1 MPRDGSGTY
10 VKPFPDVISDTTIE
24 SAVHN
29 GEIADIELDLN
40 RPRPISS
47 GGTGATNAR
56 DAMIALGGEFAKQV
70 ISNYD
75 SDVLLNGSFYSAA
88 GATSAPNATNRF
100 AGIYYG
106 NADDTYATVEARDL
120 TTGVLYFRKK
130 VAGVWDALWKQDVG
144 TITSAPGTPAS
155 IAIDA
160 PSGQA
165 SQIVGLNAGVMRWL
179 IQMGNGGAES
189 GTATGNDFYIHR
201 YNNDGSYGGNPLG
214 INRATGLTTINTLN
228 VNGTLSANSNAGVS
242 GTLAVNGAVNFASTL
257 TVAGAVYTPTLHAT
271 SALWTYSWSG
281 NPTLGMLFFGNS
293 GNAYLYWN
301 GGNYAFTGGP
311 VDAPGFSTGG
321 SVTAS
326 GYVTATGD
334 VRGANVIAGNGQLYA
349 RNNGNPSVLLQ
360 DANAT
365 GRSTIF
371 YNRAN
376 NSLDMFGPATTS
388 ISLPANGKMQASN
401 GIQSKAGFSG
411 GYGTVCYNLNWDGAA
426 GKFHLY
432 ADDIHLGVVPLM
444 ADITVLET
452 KLNTALARIAELERR
467 LVLS

>member
-70 ISNYD
+70 ITNYD

-88 GATSAPNATNRF
+88 GATAAPNATNRF
-100 AGIYYG
+100 AGIYYA
-106 NADDTYATVEARDL
+106 NADDSYATAEARDL

-144 TITSAPGTPAS
+144 NITSAPGTPAS

-165 SQIVGLNAGVMRWL
+165 SQIVGLNAGVMRWM
-179 IQMGNGGAES
+179 IQMGNGGTETAP
-189 GTATGNDFYIHR
+189 ATGNDFYIHR
-201 YNNDGSYGGNPLG
+201 YDNLGAYLGTPLQ
-214 INRATGLTTINTLN
+214 INRATGLTTINTLT
-228 VNGTLSANSNAGVS
+228 VTGTFAANSNAGVS

-257 TVAGAVYTPTLHAT
+257 TVAGTVYTPTLHAT

-281 NPTLGMLFFGNS
+281 NALLGMLFFGNT

-301 GGNYAFTGGP
+301 GGSYTFSGGP
-311 VDAPGFSTGG
+311 VSAPGFSTTGG
-321 SVTAS
+321 VTAN
-326 GYVTATGD
+326 AD
-334 VRGANVIAGNGQLYA
+334 VSGANLIAANGHLYA
-349 RNNGNPSVLLQ
+349 RNNGNPTVALQ
-360 DANAT
+360 DTNGTA
-365 GRSTIF
+365 RSAIF
-371 YNRAN
+371 YNRAS
-376 NSLDMFGPATTS
+376 NSLDMLGPATTS
-388 ISLPANGKMQASN
+388 VSVPANGKVQASN
-401 GIQSKAGFSG
+401 GIQSKAGYSG
-411 GYGTVCYNLNWDGAA
+411 GYGTVCYNLNWDGGA

-444 ADITVLET
+444 ADLTVLET

-467 LVLS
+467 LVSA